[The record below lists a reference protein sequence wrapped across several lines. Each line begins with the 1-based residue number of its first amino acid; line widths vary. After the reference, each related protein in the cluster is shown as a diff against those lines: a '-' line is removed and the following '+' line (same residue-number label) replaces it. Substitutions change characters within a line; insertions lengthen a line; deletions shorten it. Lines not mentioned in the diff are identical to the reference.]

1 MSWWNTYPNNMLS
14 ADESWF
20 IGRYPQHVA
29 RAFIDVSYNDSDPT
43 SEGWQWRPFHLLV
56 EAAIESFAKRWG
68 DLDDLTFLR
77 VLEQGEGRDRLAA
90 IFAIGHSDLPQA
102 ADLLAPFLQSADQL
116 ERCAAACC
124 LALKQDERAL
134 PVLEEYLLCD
144 PPTNEQGQSVPEAD
158 IWYDT
163 YQSRIARRLA
173 TWGPASMTPIL
184 RKAFLKWWDKREK
197 YGEDP
202 SEYPIHDALL
212 YALGR
217 RGALSALHGV
227 GLPAGRRRL
236 AMIFLSLGYL
246 RADERFPDLH
256 AAMHIYSGN
265 QALRQE
271 VASVFVEHFALSEE
285 ESQKTLLSFG
295 EDHQR
300 REGTWCSVDE
310 ENEDTEGEDQ
320 SST

>member
-1 MSWWNTYPNNMLS
+1 MLS

-29 RAFIDVSYNDSDPT
+29 RAFINVSYDDSDPT
-43 SEGWQWRPFHLLV
+43 SEGWQWRPFHHLV
-56 EAAIESFAKRWG
+56 EEAIESFANRWG
-68 DLDDLTFLR
+68 GLDDTTFLR
-77 VLEQGEGRDRLAA
+77 VLQQEAGRDRLAA
-90 IFAIGHSDLPQA
+90 IFAIGHSSLPQA

-124 LALKQDERAL
+124 LALKRDERAL

-144 PPTNEQGQSVPEAD
+144 PPTNEQGQFVPEAD
-158 IWYDT
+158 IWYDN
-163 YQSRIARRLA
+163 YQSRIARLLA

-184 RKAFLKWWDKREK
+184 RKAFLKWWTKRER

-246 RADERFPDLH
+246 RADERFPDIH
-256 AAMHIYSGN
+256 AVMHIYSGN

-271 VASVFVEHFALSEE
+271 VASVLTEHFALSEE
-285 ESQKTLLSFG
+285 ESQETLLSFG
-295 EDHQR
+295 GDYQR
-300 REGTWCSVDE
+300 REDAWYSIDE
-310 ENEDTEGEDQ
+310 EDEDAENGE
-320 SST
+320 SSSP

>member
-1 MSWWNTYPNNMLS
+1 MSWWKAYPDNKLF
-14 ADESWF
+14 ADEAWF
-20 IGRYPQHVA
+20 IGRYPQQVA
-29 RAFIDVSYNDSDPT
+29 KAFISVSYDDSDPT

-56 EAAIESFAKRWG
+56 EEAIESFAKRWG
-68 DLDDLTFLR
+68 DLDDTTFLR

-90 IFAIGHSDLPQA
+90 IFAIGHSSLPQA
-102 ADLLAPFLQSADQL
+102 ADLLVPFLHSTDQL

-124 LALKQDERAL
+124 LALKRDKRAL

-163 YQSRIARRLA
+163 YQSRIARQLA

-184 RKAFLKWWDKREK
+184 RKAFLKWWDKRER

-217 RGALSALHGV
+217 RGALSALHGIA
-227 GLPAGRRRL
+227 LPAGRRRL
-236 AMIFLSLGYL
+236 AMMFLSLGYL
-246 RADERFPDLH
+246 RADEHFPDMH

-265 QALRQE
+265 QALRQD
-271 VASVFVEHFALSEE
+271 VASVLVEHFALSEE

-295 EDHQR
+295 GDYQR
-300 REGTWCSVDE
+300 RENAWYSTGE
-310 ENEDTEGEDQ
+310 GNEAMENEGQ
-320 SST
+320 PSI